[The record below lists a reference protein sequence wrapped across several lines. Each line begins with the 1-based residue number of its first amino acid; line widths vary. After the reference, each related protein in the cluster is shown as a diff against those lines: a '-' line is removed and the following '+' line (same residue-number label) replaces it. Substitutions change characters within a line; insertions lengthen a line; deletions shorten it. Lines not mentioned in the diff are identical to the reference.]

1 MGDTCLQSPQQVYT
15 FCLRMMISLEVLV
28 LMMAVVVP
36 HTVAKPQ
43 DLFQTIS
50 GLTQEL
56 ANIAAAQALQSQFEI
71 PGLRIRPSS
80 SSSGNRYYYSV
91 SSNGGNAFASV
102 SGAPEGF
109 VYSGT
114 PYRRRPSYSSQSPNP
129 TPVPYQANSRP
140 ESFESVNL
148 RLGSPN
154 RGSYAS
160 SSVYSPNSPVS
171 ASAGAS
177 S

>member
-1 MGDTCLQSPQQVYT
+1 
-15 FCLRMMISLEVLV
+15 
-28 LMMAVVVP
+28 MMAVVVP

-43 DLFQTIS
+43 DLFQVPSFPNIYYSSYHNAADNIFQTIS

-129 TPVPYQANSRP
+129 TPVTYQANSRP